1 MIFPPFGKADRESST
16 IRDNSRNPLL
26 FVEVLYGSS
35 DIHTKKPISPASAYT
50 DGEASRRKVL
60 FPVSNFRQKYLTNIW
75 NVPNVLTMLRL
86 ALIPVFVILHA
97 MYLEKLALLTFCVAS
112 FTDWLDGHIARK
124 YNLITD
130 FGKLM
135 DPLAD
140 KLMVCTA
147 LVMQGIRGYFPVV
160 AIIIVIIKELVMI
173 YGSSYML
180 AKDIVV
186 YAHSWGKL
194 AQCSFI
200 LALVLSFW
208 HPEFTAMNFPID
220 RVCLWIAVVI
230 AIIALVDYTMCT
242 LKTLKGLKAK
252 KAE

>member
-1 MIFPPFGKADRESST
+1 MSS
-16 IRDNSRNPLL
+16 
-26 FVEVLYGSS
+26 
-35 DIHTKKPISPASAYT
+35 
-50 DGEASRRKVL
+50 
-60 FPVSNFRQKYLTNIW
+60 FRQKYLTNIW
-75 NVPNVLTMLRL
+75 NVPNVLTMIRL
-86 ALIPVFVILHA
+86 ALIPVFVFLHA
-97 MYLEKLALLTFCVAS
+97 MGMEKLALLTFCIAS
-112 FTDWLDGHIARK
+112 CTDWLDGHIARK

-147 LVMQGIRGYFPVV
+147 LIMQGINGTFPVV
-160 AIIIVIIKELVMI
+160 AIIIVVIKELVMI

-180 AKDIVV
+180 ARDIVV

-208 HPEFTAMNFPID
+208 HKDFLAMSFPID
-220 RVCLWIAVVI
+220 RVCLWISVVLAV
-230 AIIALVDYTMCT
+230 IALVDYTT
-242 LKTLKGLKAK
+242 AALKTLKKLKEQ

>member
-1 MIFPPFGKADRESST
+1 M
-16 IRDNSRNPLL
+16 
-26 FVEVLYGSS
+26 
-35 DIHTKKPISPASAYT
+35 
-50 DGEASRRKVL
+50 
-60 FPVSNFRQKYLTNIW
+60 FPVSSFRQKYLTNIW

-86 ALIPVFVILHA
+86 VLIPVFVVLHA
-97 MYLEKLALLTFCVAS
+97 MGLEKLALVTFCVAS

-147 LVMQGIRGYFPVV
+147 LVMQGIRGYFPVI

-180 AKDIVV
+180 THDVVV
-186 YAHSWGKL
+186 YANIWGKL

-208 HPEFTAMNFPID
+208 HPEFTQMNFPID

-230 AIIALVDYTMCT
+230 AIIALVDYTRAALAK
-242 LKTLKGLKAK
+242 LKEIKAAKAK
-252 KAE
+252 

>member
-1 MIFPPFGKADRESST
+1 MSSFRE
-16 IRDNSRNPLL
+16 
-26 FVEVLYGSS
+26 
-35 DIHTKKPISPASAYT
+35 
-50 DGEASRRKVL
+50 
-60 FPVSNFRQKYLTNIW
+60 KYLTHIW

-86 ALIPVFVILHA
+86 ALIPVFVLLHA
-97 MYLEKLALLTFCVAS
+97 AAMEKLALLVFCAAS

-124 YNLITD
+124 YHLITD

-147 LVMQGIRGYFPVV
+147 LIMQGLNGTFPVA
-160 AIIIVIIKELVMI
+160 AIIIVILKELVMI

-180 AKDIVV
+180 AHDVVV
-186 YAHSWGKL
+186 YANIWGKL

-208 HPEFTAMNFPID
+208 HRDFTAMAFPID
-220 RVCLWIAVVI
+220 RVCLWIAVVL
-230 AIIALVDYTMCT
+230 AVVALVDYTRGALAK
-242 LKTLKGLKAK
+242 LKEIKARS
-252 KAE
+252 

>member
-1 MIFPPFGKADRESST
+1 MFF
-16 IRDNSRNPLL
+16 L
-26 FVEVLYGSS
+26 FRGSLHHETPRKQRRWQGFDAFCRICLCRLS
-35 DIHTKKPISPASAYT
+35 FAYPAGLTRAEK
-50 DGEASRRKVL
+50 GFV
-60 FPVSNFRQKYLTNIW
+60 PVSSFRQKYLTHIW

-86 ALIPVFVILHA
+86 ALIPVFVVLHA
-97 MYLEKLALLTFCVAS
+97 AGLEKLALLTFCVAS
-112 FTDWLDGHIARK
+112 LTDWLDGHIARK
-124 YNLITD
+124 YHLITD

-147 LVMQGIRGYFPVV
+147 LIMQGLNGTFPVV
-160 AIIIVIIKELVMI
+160 AILIVIIKELVMI

-180 AKDIVV
+180 AHDVVV
-186 YAHSWGKL
+186 YANLWGKL

-208 HPEFTAMNFPID
+208 HRDFVAMHFPID

-230 AIIALVDYTMCT
+230 AGIALVDYTRAALAT
-242 LKTLKGLKAK
+242 LREIKAK
-252 KAE
+252 K

>member
-1 MIFPPFGKADRESST
+1 M
-16 IRDNSRNPLL
+16 LL
-26 FVEVLYGSS
+26 HPAGLTRAEKGFV
-35 DIHTKKPISPASAYT
+35 
-50 DGEASRRKVL
+50 
-60 FPVSNFRQKYLTNIW
+60 PVSSFREKYLTNIW
-75 NVPNVLTMLRL
+75 NVPNILTMLRL

-97 MYLEKLALLTFCVAS
+97 SGMEKLALLTFCIAS

-124 YNLITD
+124 YHLVTD

-147 LVMQGIRGYFPVV
+147 LIMQGLNGTFPVI
-160 AIIIVIIKELVMI
+160 AILIVIIKELVMI

-180 AKDIVV
+180 AHDIVV
-186 YAHSWGKL
+186 YANIWGKL

-200 LALVLSFW
+200 LALALSFW
-208 HPEFTAMNFPID
+208 HQEFIADNFPID

-230 AIIALVDYTMCT
+230 AVIALVDYTHSGLAK
-242 LKTLKGLKAK
+242 LKEIKAK
-252 KAE
+252 KQTQK

>member
-1 MIFPPFGKADRESST
+1 MI
-16 IRDNSRNPLL
+16 
-26 FVEVLYGSS
+26 
-35 DIHTKKPISPASAYT
+35 
-50 DGEASRRKVL
+50 
-60 FPVSNFRQKYLTNIW
+60 
-75 NVPNVLTMLRL
+75 RL
-86 ALIPVFVILHA
+86 ALIPVFVLLHA
-97 MYLEKLALLTFCVAS
+97 MYQEKLALLTFCVAS

-124 YNLITD
+124 HNLITD

-147 LVMQGIRGYFPVV
+147 LIMQCLNGTFPVV
-160 AIIIVIIKELVMI
+160 AVVIVIIKELVMI

-180 AKDIVV
+180 THDVVV
-186 YAHSWGKL
+186 YANIWGKL

-208 HPEFTAMNFPID
+208 HKDFTAMSFPID

-230 AIIALVDYTMCT
+230 AVVALVDYTLAA
-242 LKTLKGLKAK
+242 LKTLRELKARK
-252 KAE
+252 TA

>member
-1 MIFPPFGKADRESST
+1 
-16 IRDNSRNPLL
+16 
-26 FVEVLYGSS
+26 
-35 DIHTKKPISPASAYT
+35 
-50 DGEASRRKVL
+50 
-60 FPVSNFRQKYLTNIW
+60 
-75 NVPNVLTMLRL
+75 MLRL
-86 ALIPVFVILHA
+86 ALIPVFVLLHA
-97 MYLEKLALLTFCVAS
+97 MNLEKLALLTFCVAS

-147 LVMQGIRGYFPVV
+147 LIMQGINGTFPVI
-160 AIIIVIIKELVMI
+160 AIIIVVIKELVMI

-180 AKDIVV
+180 AHDVVV
-186 YAHSWGKL
+186 YANIWGKL

-208 HPEFTAMNFPID
+208 HKDFTAMSFPID

-230 AIIALVDYTMCT
+230 AVVALVDYTLAA
-242 LKTLKGLKAK
+242 LKTLRELKARK
-252 KAE
+252 TA